1 MFDHVI
7 KGVTIIDGTG
17 APAYLADVG
26 VSDGRIAAIGD
37 LSAAES
43 ASVIDGTGK
52 TLCPGFIDM
61 HSHTD
66 LEFFKDKAPDAKVR
80 QGVTTE
86 LLGQDGLGT
95 APISAADRPLMAGL
109 VAGLLGKWPEGQW
122 QWESFAEYLAAL
134 KGRGLPNNVA
144 VLASHGPLRIAAMGM
159 ADKLAG
165 REEIRK
171 TQRELEVCLEDGAA
185 GFSTGLIYPPC
196 SYCDTEELIELNRV
210 MASHGGPFV
219 VHQRDEGFGLTHSFA
234 EVSHIAKSAGVPLH
248 VSHLQA
254 YGQRN
259 WPLMESVLTEA
270 DRLLAEG
277 VTVTWDRYPYLAG
290 STVLTAVLPAW
301 TLSQG
306 TAALIKNLKDPAY
319 RNLVKAEYSKGLD
332 VWHNRSISVGWGKVV
347 VSAVTLTHNKWMEG
361 KSCQEIADTLGLDP
375 VDFIMDI
382 LAEESLAVTMI
393 SHYGSE
399 EVLARVLGHPQA
411 TVGSDGIFGGR
422 PHPRLYG
429 TFPRFLRRFAM
440 DNGTLT
446 PESAVRK
453 ITGFPAEILGLKK
466 RGLIRQGY
474 HADLV
479 LLNWST
485 LKDNATYEEP
495 HQYSSGVEYVFVNGV
510 PVVNAGV
517 AGSELPGQVLKR
529 G

>member
-1 MFDHVI
+1 MFDHII
-7 KGVTIIDGTG
+7 KNATIIDGTG
-17 APAYLADVG
+17 APAYRADLG
-26 VSDGRIAAIGD
+26 IRGGRIAAIGD
-37 LSAAES
+37 LGAAD
-43 ASVIDGTGK
+43 SVNAIDGTGK

-66 LEFFKDKAPDAKVR
+66 LEFFKDKTPDAKVR
-80 QGVTTE
+80 QGITTE

-95 APISAADRPLMAGL
+95 APVSAAHRPLLSGL
-109 VAGLLGKWPEGQW
+109 VAGLLGQWPDEKWR
-122 QWESFAEYLAAL
+122 WESFAEYLAML
-134 KGRGLPNNVA
+134 RSRGLPNNVS

-159 ADKLAG
+159 VDRAAKADELRQMQRGLELCLA
-165 REEIRK
+165 
-171 TQRELEVCLEDGAA
+171 DGAA

-196 SYCDTEELIELNRV
+196 SYCATEELVELNRV
-210 MASHGGPFV
+210 MSGHGGPFV
-219 VHQRDEGFGLTHSFA
+219 VHQRDEGYGLVKSFA
-234 EVSHIAKSAGVPLH
+234 EVSHIAKEAGVPLH

-259 WPLMESVLTEA
+259 WPLMDTVLAEA

-306 TAALIKNLKDPAY
+306 TDALIKNLSDPAY
-319 RNLVKAEYSKGLD
+319 RSRVKAEYSKGLD
-332 VWHNRSISVGWGKVV
+332 VWHNRSISVGWSKVV
-347 VSAVTLTHNKWMEG
+347 VSAVNLEHNKWMEG
-361 KSCQEIADTLGLDP
+361 KSCQDIADAIGADP
-375 VDFIMDI
+375 LDFIMDV
-382 LAEESLAVTMI
+382 LAEEQLAVTMI

-399 EVLARVLGHPQA
+399 EVLQRVLGHPQG

-429 TFPRFLRRFAM
+429 TFPRFLRHFTGEKGPFTR
-440 DNGTLT
+440 
-446 PESAVRK
+446 EKAVQK
-453 ITGFPAEILGLKK
+453 ITGFPAGILGLKD

-479 LLNWST
+479 LLNWQE
-485 LKDNATYEEP
+485 LEDRATYDDP
-495 HQYSSGVEYVFVNGV
+495 HQYSVGVEHVLVNGV
-510 PVVNAGV
+510 AVVTSGV
-517 AGSELPGQVLKR
+517 MGMELPGRVLKR